1 MPKLPL
7 EGVRVL
13 DITVVWAG
21 PYCTSF
27 LADLGAEVIRIE
39 SLNTFVPLGR
49 GPMAHPTEEDLKA
62 IDKDIKDVVNKAAE
76 FAKESPEP
84 ALEELWTDIY
94 ADAATA

>member
-27 LADLGAEVIRIE
+27 LADLGY
-39 SLNTFVPLGR
+39 SSG
-49 GPMAHPTEEDLKA
+49 
-62 IDKDIKDVVNKAAE
+62 DVVRLRQQGA
-76 FAKESPEP
+76 
-84 ALEELWTDIY
+84 I
-94 ADAATA
+94 

>member
-27 LADLGAEVIRIE
+27 LADLGAEVIRVE
-39 SLNTFVPLGR
+39 SINTFVPLGR
-49 GPMAHPTEEDLKA
+49 GPMARPTEAMLREMPGYSGGTPGRIPGA
-62 IDKDIKDVVNKAAE
+62 RPWN
-76 FAKESPEP
+76 
-84 ALEELWTDIY
+84 IY
-94 ADAATA
+94 RTLAR